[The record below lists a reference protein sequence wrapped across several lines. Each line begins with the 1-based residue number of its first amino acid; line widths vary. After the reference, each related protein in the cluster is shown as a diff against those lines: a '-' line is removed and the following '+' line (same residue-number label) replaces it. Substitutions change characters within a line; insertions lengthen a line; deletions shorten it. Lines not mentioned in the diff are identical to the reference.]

1 MLDERPTAAELVT
14 AVADFI
20 EKKVAK
26 QLDAHTAFHAKVA
39 VNALHIVIRELQSGA
54 AVAAADGQRLATL
67 TGVAA
72 DAGLPAQNKTLCA
85 LIDDG
90 TLAID
95 DPALHEHLMQS
106 VLARIAIDSPKY
118 PSLNAVPGR

>member
-20 EKKVAK
+20 EKKVAP

-54 AVAAADGQRLATL
+54 AVAAADGVRLAAL

-72 DAGLPAQNKTLCA
+72 EAGLPEQNKALCG
-85 LIDDG
+85 LIDREEIDG
-90 TLAID
+90 D
-95 DPALHEHLMQS
+95 DPALHAHLMQS

-118 PSLNAVPGR
+118 PSIKAVPER